1 LKVTIPAPTRPG
13 SNLDEKVV
21 SWPSPGR
28 RLAKLQGFAATAL
41 TGSRALAGLLV
52 GLAFGATAPAAAAQ
66 VTLDLAPQ
74 VAPYGATVRA
84 TGSVTPARRTHVEL
98 FEQVAGGAWQLAAEG
113 ESNDAGRYSLRVT
126 ARRPGL
132 YLARADGDESPQAQL
147 GIRPLLT
154 ARVTGLRVLGAP
166 LRVVGRLRPA
176 GAGTVT
182 VTLRGRTRTLSLDGD
197 GRFVVQLPTRR
208 AGRLAARLALA
219 PEDGYAAVGRRL
231 APRVGAPVLR
241 LGAHDRAVRFLE
253 RRLRSLKH
261 VLRGADRRFGSDTR
275 DAVLAFEKLRGLRR
289 DGVADPSV
297 WRALRDAR
305 VPRPAVE
312 RGDHIEVD
320 KARQVLFEVRRGRV
334 VKVIHVSTGATGN
347 TPVGRWRIYRKSPG
361 LNSLSMYYSMYFLRG
376 FATHGYPSVPPWP
389 ASHGCVRL
397 PNWFAPGFYSRW
409 ELGDV
414 VWVFPTTSRRSP
426 LWVNPNTVRRAKDPG
441 ASGRVGP

>member
-1 LKVTIPAPTRPG
+1 
-13 SNLDEKVV
+13 
-21 SWPSPGR
+21 
-28 RLAKLQGFAATAL
+28 L

-52 GLAFGATAPAAAAQ
+52 GLAFGAASAPTAAAQ

-74 VAPYGATVRA
+74 VAQYGTTVRV
-84 TGSVTPARRTHVEL
+84 TGRVTPARRTQVEV
-98 FEQVAGGAWQLAAEG
+98 FEQVAGAWQLAVEG
-113 ESNDAGRYSLRVT
+113 QSNDAGHYFLQVT

-132 YLARADGDESPQAQL
+132 YLARADADESPQAQL
-147 GIRPLLT
+147 RIRPLLT

-176 GAGTVT
+176 GAGTVRLT
-182 VTLRGRTRTLSLDGD
+182 VRGRTRTLTLDGH
-197 GRFVVQLPTRR
+197 GRFSEQLPSGRS
-208 AGRLAARLALA
+208 GRLASRLALA
-219 PEDGYAAVGRRL
+219 PEDGYAAVSRRL
-231 APRVGAPVLR
+231 VTTVRAPVLR
-241 LGAHDRAVRFLE
+241 LGARDRAVRFLE

-261 VLRGADRRFGSDTR
+261 VLRGTNRRFGADTR
-275 DAVLAFEKLRGLRR
+275 DAVLAFEKIRGLGR
-289 DGVADPSV
+289 DGVVDARV
-297 WRALRDAR
+297 WRALRVAR

-312 RGDHIEVD
+312 KGNHIEVD

-334 VKVIHVSTGATGN
+334 VKVMHASTGATGN

-397 PNWFAPGFYSRW
+397 PNWFAPGFYGRW

-414 VWVFPTTSRRSP
+414 VWVFPTTARRSP
-426 LWVNPNTVRRAKDPG
+426 LWVSPAAVRRAKDPG